1 MVHGRWLR
9 SPPAQHYQLTHTP
22 ALRAGLSPFCA
33 VTMIFA
39 LPFIALLMLF
49 IVSFPRL
56 AKFLFSLLL
65 LAVIFIIAFPPS

>member
-1 MVHGRWLR
+1 MVHGRWLC

-22 ALRAGLSPFCA
+22 ALHAGLSPFCA

-49 IVSFPRL
+49 IVSFGAPNG
-56 AKFLFSLLL
+56 
-65 LAVIFIIAFPPS
+65 

>member
-1 MVHGRWLR
+1 
-9 SPPAQHYQLTHTP
+9 
-22 ALRAGLSPFCA
+22 
-33 VTMIFA
+33 MIFA

-65 LAVIFIIAFPPS
+65 LAVVFMIAFPPS